1 MSKAI
6 QSMEA
11 ITSAGAL
18 RNSACKR
25 AGPDEAGGFSRLM
38 SADQAEHTE
47 HTEPKEAQTVPESGK
62 NLPDGQHRSCAG
74 DRPDPDTETASAGA
88 QDAAPMPEGPQQ
100 DVALRVEQP
109 LTVVSA
115 QPVELTDAATSG
127 AAVPAGPA
135 IEITLPPGQ
144 VARQDPPAAVADGVP
159 AVDAL
164 PVNSPADAPLD
175 AGAADAAQAT
185 TVAAGPVAQVAANLL
200 QAGREHPE
208 GIRSRPGF
216 DPVGHAVR
224 EGVMQMLA
232 SRTAQGGGGDA
243 LASGNNEQA
252 ATYEQAAA
260 ARETATG
267 ILSFA
272 DALLATGSTTPS
284 ARVAVPVGQP
294 GWGRAVGEQVVWH
307 VAQNIQSASLKL
319 NPQHLGPLE
328 LQLHMDGDKASIAF
342 ASQHAAVREA
352 LESSLP
358 RLRDMLA
365 EQGLNLVNVNV
376 SQHDA
381 GSRREHASGGN
392 RAGASART
400 ASVEELL
407 PVAGGMPGTI
417 TGRGL
422 VDYYV

>member
-1 MSKAI
+1 MSN
-6 QSMEA
+6 
-11 ITSAGAL
+11 T
-18 RNSACKR
+18 R
-25 AGPDEAGGFSRLM
+25 
-38 SADQAEHTE
+38 
-47 HTEPKEAQTVPESGK
+47 
-62 NLPDGQHRSCAG
+62 HRAG

-88 QDAAPMPEGPQQ
+88 QDAAPTPEGQQ
-100 DVALRVEQP
+100 PDAASQVEQP
-109 LTVVSA
+109 LAVVSA
-115 QPVELTDAATSG
+115 QPVELPDAVTAG
-127 AAVPAGPA
+127 AAVSADPST
-135 IEITLPPGQ
+135 EITLPPGQ
-144 VARQDPPAAVADGVP
+144 VAHQGQPVAVAVGMPV
-159 AVDAL
+159 VDAL
-164 PVNSPADAPLD
+164 PVSAPADAPLD
-175 AGAADAAQAT
+175 AGTADAAQAAAV
-185 TVAAGPVAQVAANLL
+185 VASPVAQVAADLL
-200 QAGREHPE
+200 HAGGEPPDT
-208 GIRSRPGF
+208 IRNRPGF

-232 SRTAQGGGGDA
+232 SRTAQGGGDA
-243 LASGNNEQA
+243 LASGNSEQP
-252 ATYEQAAA
+252 ATYEQTAA

-294 GWGRAVGEQVVWH
+294 GWGRAVGEQVVWF
-307 VAQNIQSASLKL
+307 VSQNIQSASLKL

-328 LQLHMDGDKASIAF
+328 LQLRMDGDKASIAF

-381 GSRREHASGGN
+381 GSRREQASDGN